1 MEKEF
6 VIRSYSYCEL
16 AMLYFP
22 NSTKKSASVQLGRW
36 IKLNT
41 YLINCLRNAGFKK
54 GQKILTPKQVEIIII
69 EIGNP

>member
-22 NSTKKSASVQLGRW
+22 NSNKKSASAQLGRW
-36 IKLNT
+36 VKFNT
-41 YLINCLRNAGFKK
+41 NLINSLRNAGFKK